1 MMIIFGKNSVHEY
14 LETKKPILKVFLLEA
29 SNLDFAGRFK
39 QLQIPIEIL
48 SKQDMNRRFE
58 GNHQGVA
65 IEIPDYPTY
74 SLQDLLASK
83 KPGVYQ
89 LLILLDGIED
99 PHNLGAIIRSAE
111 AAGCDG
117 IVIPKHRSVGITP
130 TVVKVASGAIEH
142 IKVATVTNLNQTI
155 EQLKKQG
162 FWVVGTSLDATKSY
176 TEIDVACD
184 LAIVIGSEGKGMA
197 KLVKETV
204 DYNVTIPMKGKANS
218 LNASVSA
225 GIILFDIIR
234 RRMN

>member
-1 MMIIFGKNSVHEY
+1 MIIFGKNSVHEY
-14 LETKKPILKVFLLEA
+14 LETKKPILKAFLMD
-29 SNLDFAGRFK
+29 SGNVDFSGRFK
-39 QLQIPIEIL
+39 QLQIPIEIV
-48 SKQDMNRRFE
+48 SKQEMNRRFE

-65 IEIPDYPTY
+65 VEIPDYPTY
-74 SLQDLLASK
+74 TLQDLLANK
-83 KPGVYQ
+83 RPGKYQ
-89 LLILLDGIED
+89 LIVLLDGIED

-142 IKVATVTNLNQTI
+142 IKVATVTNINQTI

-176 TEIDVACD
+176 TEIDVSCD
-184 LAIVIGSEGKGMA
+184 LAIVIGAEGKGMA

-225 GIILFDIIR
+225 GILLFDIIR
-234 RRMN
+234 RRTN

>member
-1 MMIIFGKNSVHEY
+1 MIIFGKNSVHEY
-14 LETKKPILKVFLLEA
+14 LETKKPILKAFLMD
-29 SNLDFAGRFK
+29 SGNVDFSSRFK
-39 QLQIPIEIL
+39 QLQIPIEIV
-48 SKQDMNRRFE
+48 SKQEMNRRFE

-65 IEIPDYPTY
+65 VEIPDYPTY
-74 SLQDLLASK
+74 TLQDLLANK
-83 KPGVYQ
+83 RPGKYQ
-89 LLILLDGIED
+89 LIVLLDGIED

-142 IKVATVTNLNQTI
+142 IKVATVTNINQTI

-176 TEIDVACD
+176 TEIDVSCD
-184 LAIVIGSEGKGMA
+184 LAIVIGAEGKGMA

-225 GIILFDIIR
+225 GILLFDIIR
-234 RRMN
+234 RRTN

>member
-1 MMIIFGKNSVHEY
+1 MIIFGKNSVHEY
-14 LETKKPILKVFLLEA
+14 LETKKPILKAFLMD
-29 SNLDFAGRFK
+29 SGNVDFSSRFK
-39 QLQIPIEIL
+39 QLQIPIEIV
-48 SKQDMNRRFE
+48 SKQEMNRRFE

-65 IEIPDYPTY
+65 VEIPDYPTY
-74 SLQDLLASK
+74 TLQDLLANK
-83 KPGVYQ
+83 RPGKYQ
-89 LLILLDGIED
+89 LIVLLDGIED

-111 AAGCDG
+111 AAGTDG

-142 IKVATVTNLNQTI
+142 IKVATVTNINQTI

-176 TEIDVACD
+176 TEIDVSCD
-184 LAIVIGSEGKGMA
+184 LAIVIGAEGKGMA

-225 GIILFDIIR
+225 GILLFDIIR
-234 RRMN
+234 RRTN

>member
-1 MMIIFGKNSVHEY
+1 MIIFGKNSVLEY
-14 LETKKPILKVFLLEA
+14 LDTKKSILRAFLLE
-29 SNLDFAGRFK
+29 SGSGEYSSRFK
-39 QLQIPIEIL
+39 QRDIPIELL
-48 SKQDMNRRFE
+48 SKQEMNRRFE
-58 GNHQGVA
+58 GNHQGIA

-74 SLQDLLASK
+74 SLQDLLAK
-83 KPGVYQ
+83 KTPGKYQ
-89 LLILLDGIED
+89 LIILLDGIED

-117 IVIPKHRSVGITP
+117 IIIPKHRSVGITP

-142 IKVATVTNLNQTI
+142 LKVATVINLNQTI

-162 FWVVGTSLDATKSY
+162 FWVVGTSLDATKNYS
-176 TEIDVACD
+176 EIDVACD

-197 KLVKETV
+197 KLVKESV
-204 DYNVTIPMKGKANS
+204 DYNVKIPMKGKANS

-234 RRMN
+234 RRND